1 MSVGEWSIIGVF
13 LLAKAGI
20 VVILYEFLKGLDE

>member
-1 MSVGEWSIIGVF
+1 MSLGEWSILGAI

-20 VVILYEFLKGLDE
+20 VVIVYEFLKGLDE